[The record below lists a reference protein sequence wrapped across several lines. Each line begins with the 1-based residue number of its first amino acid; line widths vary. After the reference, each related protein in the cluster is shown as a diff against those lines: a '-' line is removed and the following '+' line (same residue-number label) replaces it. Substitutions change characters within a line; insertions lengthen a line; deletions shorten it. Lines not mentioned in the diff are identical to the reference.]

1 MPIEIHEQEDLVEF
15 VCRGEVSATEIM
27 MVSADFHKSTP
38 KKLALWN
45 LAEAQISYFRAEH
58 FPKVADK
65 GAELGRLRGA
75 GARNAI
81 VVSTP
86 DEHLLLKAYGST
98 ASAVSS
104 VEHEVFLDR
113 DAAIAWLREQE
124 DA

>member
-1 MPIEIHEQEDLVEF
+1 MPIEIHEHDDLVEF
-15 VCRGEVSATEIM
+15 VCSGELSALEIM
-27 MVSADFHKSTP
+27 AVSGNYHKVTP

-45 LAEAQISYFRAEH
+45 LLEAQISYFRAEH

-65 GAELGRLRGA
+65 GAELGRLRGN

-104 VEHEVFLDR
+104 VEHDVFLDR
-113 DAAIAWLREQE
+113 DEAIAWLRQE
-124 DA
+124 GPA